1 MPQGLPQPPWDGPG
15 WEFVESLSRLLH
27 HRQDMTPTHSLIH
40 SSFTQGTTPSHS
52 FIYPSDGQDPTNSF
66 IHHHMGH
73 NPPLADSFILHMDT
87 TPLIH
92 PSHGTRPPL
101 THSSVTQGLTP
112 THSSP
117 VTRDTTPL
125 THSSPVTQGLT
136 PTHSLITCH
145 MGHDPTDSFIHTSH
159 ASLLL
164 QLFRRGIKD

>member
-27 HRQDMTPTHSLIH
+27 RRQDMTPTHSLIH

-112 THSSP
+112 THS
-117 VTRDTTPL
+117 
-125 THSSPVTQGLT
+125 
-136 PTHSLITCH
+136 LITRH

>member
-1 MPQGLPQPPWDGPG
+1 MTLSPPTRHRIRFLQTGGCAPRAAPA
-15 WEFVESLSRLLH
+15 SLGRPRLGICGVSVPFASPSTGH
-27 HRQDMTPTHSLIH
+27 DPHSLTHPFILH
-40 SSFTQGTTPSHS
+40 TGHDSQS
-52 FIYPSDGQDPTNSF
+52 FIHLSLGQDPTNSF

-112 THSSP
+112 THS
-117 VTRDTTPL
+117 
-125 THSSPVTQGLT
+125 
-136 PTHSLITCH
+136 LITCH

-159 ASLLL
+159 VSLLL